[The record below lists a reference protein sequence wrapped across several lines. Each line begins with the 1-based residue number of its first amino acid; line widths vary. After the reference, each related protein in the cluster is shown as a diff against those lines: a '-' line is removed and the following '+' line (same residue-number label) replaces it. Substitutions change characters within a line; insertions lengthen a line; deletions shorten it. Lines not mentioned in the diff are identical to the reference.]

1 MFGGDG
7 ARRQGQGAWQA
18 AYLWEP
24 WCASE
29 RLWQPTGLVA
39 SYLGTGAV
47 FSPDLRTD
55 QACLQALHSRGP
67 SR

>member
-18 AYLWEP
+18 AYSAGDGSVGWT
-24 WCASE
+24 AGVRTE

-47 FSPDLRTD
+47 VLP
-55 QACLQALHSRGP
+55 P
-67 SR
+67 I